1 LALEQVAAS
10 GLSVGEYALRHGADA
25 DRLYRWRR
33 RFAGEREQVR
43 AMPVAAAPIV
53 ELRTASRRPEPVE
66 IVLASGVML
75 RVAETIEPA
84 ALARLITALR

>member
-1 LALEQVAAS
+1 VALEQVAAS
-10 GLSVGEYALRHGADA
+10 GLSVGEYAQRHGVDA

-33 RFAGEREQVR
+33 RFAGKREQAR
-43 AMPVAAAPIV
+43 ALPVAAAPII
-53 ELRTASRRPEPVE
+53 ELRTAARRAEPVE

-84 ALARLITALR
+84 ALARLIAALR